1 MKNNKLLTEELSRI
15 KQVMFPGLITEAN
28 ILGNLAKGALDDAV
42 KRGIKNVIDDL
53 FKTGARETIER
64 MAVKGA
70 DAIPPGQLINK
81 IYDDVAVRAFGK
93 SYNGL
98 SVAEK
103 SLVKNTVAT
112 SLEESDQFL
121 KQSAR
126 SSMDDAGKKAIGATD
141 NAGKKTVD
149 PDDFVVIRDK
159 SGKNLLAPSDDLAKK
174 GVGATDDAGSR
185 TIKTNTVNGPGKTKV
200 KSKTPRK
207 AKGNTKKVTT
217 AAKEGTPESSWGR
230 MVSGFQK
237 GSKTKWGRRILWG
250 AAGLGA
256 AYLLWLSFWGD
267 DDDIP
272 PCLKALVDSEQK
284 FESYLANGYVVF
296 GNYKFYPE
304 NKVEL
309 ASADGMVREGEW
321 SYDESAQQIE
331 LEFGDITHSI
341 DCPASLIEPLPEDE
355 DEDEDGTGGGGTGG
369 GGSYKNCTDFPFIK
383 FCKNTK
389 IAEVQ
394 KCLGGLVA
402 DGKFGPKTEDAL
414 ESAGYGTD
422 ISEDDYTKIIQKC
435 KGVQPSPE
443 TPYQVN
449 PSIQAATEID

>member
-28 ILGNLAKGALDDAV
+28 ILGKLAKGALDDAV

-53 FKTGARETIER
+53 FKTGARETIEK

-81 IYDDVAVRAFGK
+81 IYDDVAIRAFGK

-141 NAGKKTVD
+141 NASSK
-149 PDDFVVIRDK
+149 
-159 SGKNLLAPSDDLAKK
+159 
-174 GVGATDDAGSR
+174 
-185 TIKTNTVNGPGKTKV
+185 TIKANNPTNKVGKTKV
-200 KSKTPRK
+200 TSKTPRK

-237 GSKTKWGRRILWG
+237 WSKTKWGRRILWG

-256 AYLLWLSFWGD
+256 AYLLWLTFWGD

-272 PCLKALVDSEQK
+272 PCLKALVDSEEK

-309 ASADGMVREGEW
+309 SSADGMVREGEW

-331 LEFGDITHSI
+331 LDFGDITHSI
-341 DCPASLIEPLPEDE
+341 DCPASLIEPSP
-355 DEDEDGTGGGGTGG
+355 EDEDGTGGGGTGG

-394 KCLGGLVA
+394 DCLGGLVA
-402 DGKFGPKTEDAL
+402 DGKFGPKTEAAL
-414 ESAGYGTD
+414 ERAGYGTD

-443 TPYQVN
+443 PTPTPYQVN
-449 PSIQAATEID
+449 PSIQAATEVD

>member
-28 ILGNLAKGALDDAV
+28 ILGKLAKGALDDAV
-42 KRGIKNVIDDL
+42 KRGVKSVIDDL

-64 MAVKGA
+64 MATNGA
-70 DAIPPGQLINK
+70 KEIPIGKLLG
-81 IYDDVAVRAFGK
+81 IYDDVAIRAFGK

-112 SLEESDQFL
+112 SLEESDEFL

-126 SSMDDAGKKAIGATD
+126 SKTLTATIKPGMDDAGKKAVGSTD
-141 NAGKKTVD
+141 NAGSK
-149 PDDFVVIRDK
+149 
-159 SGKNLLAPSDDLAKK
+159 
-174 GVGATDDAGSR
+174 
-185 TIKTNTVNGPGKTKV
+185 TIKSNTATNKTGKTRV

-237 GSKTKWGRRILWG
+237 WSKTKWGRRILWG

-272 PCLKALVDSEQK
+272 PCLKALVDSEEK

-341 DCPASLIEPLPEDE
+341 DCPASLIEPSP
-355 DEDEDGTGGGGTGG
+355 EDEDGTGGGGGGTDGSG

-394 KCLGGLVA
+394 ECLGGLVA
-402 DGKFGPKTEDAL
+402 DGKFGPKTEAAL
-414 ESAGYGTD
+414 ERAGYGTD

-443 TPYQVN
+443 PTPTPYQVN